1 MHSLASGPGWEQ
13 VHQLI
18 CAHIKELVQVNS
30 TVCKLA
36 ERPPLATRISVRHF
50 VHTKEQVGGRKLISQ

>member
-1 MHSLASGPGWEQ
+1 MHSLASGPCREQ

-18 CAHIKELVQVNS
+18 CAHIKELVQVHS
-30 TVCKLA
+30 TVCELA

-50 VHTKEQVGGRKLISQ
+50 DHANVQVG